1 VLTGT
6 AGSTITLTT
15 SGGSGTGAVTFAVTG
30 VGCSVNGSLLG
41 SIGVVTCVVTA
52 TKAAS
57 PGHSSSISA
66 PTTFTFGQQPL
77 LVSNTVRKARAGTAI
92 TLTFSGGSGT
102 GSVYYSV
109 TGANCK
115 VSTSDY
121 KLWTLIAGDA
131 TTCSVTAKNN
141 ASAGYVSSTSEPATF
156 EFFKQDL
163 PQLVTRSYTD
173 ASLTKAASTSTL
185 YPVGT
190 RIYIVAESPYSTPGD
205 SFKPPIFTVTGTN
218 CTAQNSS
225 SSGQYYGIVTAT
237 AAATCIVVGTKP
249 ASAGFNAVSSA
260 PITFSFG
267 VFNQIPFTIRGGP
280 GEGGNGWLGT
290 DGGSGTGAVTFSVT
304 GANCSL
310 VDGNRLRAT
319 AATSCVVTATKA
331 ASTGYNSVT
340 TSPLT
345 IDFKVIDQQPLIVVK
360 ESLGL
365 SNQSP
370 VGKVYNL
377 STTGGSGTGVVSY
390 SVSGA
395 NCSVSGNTL
404 TATAVTTCIVTA
416 VKSAST
422 LYNSVT
428 SAPVNFD
435 FFIYDQTPLTI
446 TTYPSE
452 WPSPAGTQISLT
464 AASGVPSGGVLQYYG
479 GSGTGAIS
487 FSVTGSTCSIS
498 GTNLTANPTPGTYTT
513 CAVTA
518 TKAASPGFRSATSPP
533 RSYLFGIFQ
542 QQPLLLPNWNSNYFS
557 GRIDLL
563 LTTTGGSGS
572 GAVSFSVTGNCYIEQ
587 GRVKGGAPLGGS
599 ATCTVSAT
607 KAGVPGRYLPISA
620 APVTLTWYNPLPRVD
635 QSPLILVTSSVPA
648 GVKSITLSTSG
659 GSGTGAVGYTL
670 KSGNCVI
677 SGSTLSASV
686 STSCAVNAYKLADVT
701 YNLALSQ
708 TITFE
713 FKLS

>member
-1 VLTGT
+1 
-6 AGSTITLTT
+6 
-15 SGGSGTGAVTFAVTG
+15 
-30 VGCSVNGSLLG
+30 
-41 SIGVVTCVVTA
+41 
-52 TKAAS
+52 
-57 PGHSSSISA
+57 
-66 PTTFTFGQQPL
+66 
-77 LVSNTVRKARAGTAI
+77 
-92 TLTFSGGSGT
+92 
-102 GSVYYSV
+102 
-109 TGANCK
+109 

-121 KLWTLIAGDA
+121 KVWTLTAGDA
-131 TTCSVTAKNN
+131 TTCSVIAKNN
-141 ASAGYVSSTSEPATF
+141 AAVGYVTTTSAPAIF

-173 ASLTKAASTSTL
+173 VSLTKVASTSTL

-205 SFKPPIFTVTGTN
+205 SFKPPVFTVTGAN

-237 AAATCIVVGTKP
+237 SAATCIVVGTKP

-290 DGGSGTGAVTFSVT
+290 DGGSGTGAVTYSVT

-310 VDGNRLRAT
+310 NGSRLQAT

-331 ASTGYNSVT
+331 ASSGFNAVT
-340 TSPLT
+340 TSPIT
-345 IDFKVIDQQPLIVVK
+345 IEFKVTDQKPLVVVK
-360 ESLGL
+360 GSLGV

-377 STTGGSGTGVVSY
+377 STTGGSGSGVVTY
-390 SVSGA
+390 TASGS
-395 NCSVSGNTL
+395 NCSISGSTL
-404 TATAVTTCIVTA
+404 TASAVTTCIVTA

-428 SAPVNFD
+428 SAPVNFE
-435 FFIYDQTPLTI
+435 FFTYDQTPLTI

-464 AASGVPSGGVLQYYG
+464 TANGVPSGNVVQYYG
-479 GSGTGAIS
+479 GSGNGAVS
-487 FSVTGSTCSIS
+487 YSVTGATCSIN
-498 GTNLTANPTPGTYTT
+498 GTSLTANPTPGTFTT
-513 CAVTA
+513 CVVTA

-533 RSYLFGIFQ
+533 VSYLFGIFQ

-607 KAGVPGRYLPISA
+607 KAGVPGRYLPISS

-648 GVKSITLSTSG
+648 GAKSITLSTSG
-659 GSGTGAVGYTL
+659 GSGTGAVGYTR

-686 STSCAVNAYKLADVT
+686 STSCVVNAYKLADVT

-713 FKLS
+713 FKLP

>member
-1 VLTGT
+1 
-6 AGSTITLTT
+6 
-15 SGGSGTGAVTFAVTG
+15 
-30 VGCSVNGSLLG
+30 
-41 SIGVVTCVVTA
+41 
-52 TKAAS
+52 
-57 PGHSSSISA
+57 
-66 PTTFTFGQQPL
+66 
-77 LVSNTVRKARAGTAI
+77 
-92 TLTFSGGSGT
+92 
-102 GSVYYSV
+102 
-109 TGANCK
+109 
-115 VSTSDY
+115 
-121 KLWTLIAGDA
+121 
-131 TTCSVTAKNN
+131 VTAKNN
-141 ASAGYVSSTSEPATF
+141 AALGYVSSTSEPAIF

-173 ASLTKAASTSTL
+173 ASLTKVASTSTL

-190 RIYIVAESPYSTPGD
+190 RIYIVAESPYTTPGD
-205 SFKPPIFTVTGTN
+205 SFKPPVFTVTGTN

-225 SSGQYYGIVTAT
+225 SSGQYYGIVTAN
-237 AAATCIVVGTKP
+237 AAGSCVVVGTKP

-290 DGGSGTGAVTFSVT
+290 DGGSGTGAVTYSVT

-310 VDGNRLRAT
+310 DGSGFRAT
-319 AATSCVVTATKA
+319 APTSCVVTATKA
-331 ASTGYNSVT
+331 ASSGYNAVT
-340 TSPLT
+340 TSPIT
-345 IDFKVIDQQPLIVVK
+345 IEFKVTDQKPLVIVK
-360 ESLGL
+360 GSLGE

-370 VGKVYNL
+370 VGKIYNL
-377 STTGGSGTGVVSY
+377 STTGGSGSGVVSY
-390 SVSGA
+390 TASGS
-395 NCSVSGNTL
+395 NCSISGSTL
-404 TATAVTTCIVTA
+404 TASADTTCIVTA

-422 LYNSVT
+422 FYNSVK
-428 SAPVNFD
+428 SAPVSFE
-435 FFIYDQTPLTI
+435 FFTYDQTPLTI

-464 AASGVPSGGVLQYYG
+464 AANGVPSGNVVQYYG
-479 GSGTGAIS
+479 GSGNGAVS
-487 FSVTGSTCSIS
+487 YSVTGATCSIN
-498 GTNLTANPTPGTYTT
+498 GTSLTANPAPGTFTT
-513 CAVTA
+513 CVVKA

-533 RSYLFGIFQ
+533 VSYLFGIFQ
-542 QQPLLLPNWNSNYFS
+542 QQPLLLPNWNSNSFS

-607 KAGVPGRYLPISA
+607 KAGIPGRYLPISA
-620 APVTLTWYNPLPRVD
+620 APITLTWYNPLPRVD
-635 QSPLILVTSSVPA
+635 QSPLTLVTSSVPA
-648 GVKSITLSTSG
+648 GVKTITLSTSG

-677 SGSTLSASV
+677 SGSTLSASA
-686 STSCAVNAYKLADVT
+686 STSCVVNAYKLADVT

-713 FKLS
+713 FKLP